1 MSDYLFQQV
10 FLCSFS
16 SDSKNDVVQIKKMGM
31 RDLLSI
37 HVFYNLLA
45 ILVHE

>member
-31 RDLLSI
+31 RDLSI